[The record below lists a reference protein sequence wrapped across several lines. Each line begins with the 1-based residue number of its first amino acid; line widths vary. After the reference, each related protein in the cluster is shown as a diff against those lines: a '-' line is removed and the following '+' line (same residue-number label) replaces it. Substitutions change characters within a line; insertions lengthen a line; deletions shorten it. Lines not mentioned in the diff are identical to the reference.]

1 MICYV
6 FFLIIIYM
14 IQLWHITLS
23 IIKVFYTLFLF
34 CPINNLMLHK
44 NPELII
50 EIYVVIS
57 KLFSDK
63 KEFILPCS

>member
-1 MICYV
+1 
-6 FFLIIIYM
+6 
-14 IQLWHITLS
+14 
-23 IIKVFYTLFLF
+23 
-34 CPINNLMLHK
+34 MLHK